1 MNQTHNMHHQRS
13 IHTSHFVVLPPHADR
28 PFQTYVSIG
37 GSESYRCQRLYRCVL
52 LSISLVPFP
61 RQDETKFIH
70 SLITRSCEAL
80 RVASTFV
87 KAVLV
92 YAVLAYT
99 GRQALSQWVEG

>member
-1 MNQTHNMHHQRS
+1 MLT
-13 IHTSHFVVLPPHADR
+13 IITGPPIFSFDHMLSYCVKR
-28 PFQTYVSIG
+28 
-37 GSESYRCQRLYRCVL
+37 ESYVFLFTPMRA
-52 LSISLVPFP
+52 SH

-87 KAVLV
+87 GVVLV
-92 YAVLAYT
+92 CAVLACT